1 MILGEFDDEG
11 KPVITREPYVSR
23 FFCNSCMY
31 RGSEIRMRI
40 DDTQPI
46 LVV

>member
-23 FFCNSCMY
+23 SIYIFIGGPKLEF
-31 RGSEIRMRI
+31 EIES
-40 DDTQPI
+40 
-46 LVV
+46 